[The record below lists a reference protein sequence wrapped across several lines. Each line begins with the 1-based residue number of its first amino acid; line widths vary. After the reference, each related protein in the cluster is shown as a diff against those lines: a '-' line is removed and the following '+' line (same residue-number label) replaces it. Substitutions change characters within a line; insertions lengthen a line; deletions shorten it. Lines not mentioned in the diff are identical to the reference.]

1 MNKRRQYVVD
11 KKFQFKT
18 TFSVI
23 GIVTFLA
30 ALIIIA
36 IASTLAYNNNKI
48 HEIIQSEDKI
58 FQALAVISSR
68 QAKDNSYKSS
78 IGKMS
83 MDHVENFK
91 TTDAITDNNQ
101 ILLIALLIF
110 IVVQGIVL
118 YIMMILKTHR
128 ISGPI
133 YVMSNYIK
141 EMLNGNF
148 RHPRPLRKKD
158 ELVEFYALFTQ
169 LADSLAKGKGSAK
182 NVKAVKAVK
191 TVKAI
196 KSSKLTKSSKKKK

>member
-30 ALIIIA
+30 ALIVIA

-58 FQALAVISSR
+58 FQALAVISSK
-68 QAKDNSYKSS
+68 QAKDPSYKTA

-83 MDHVENFK
+83 KDHVDNFK
-91 TTDAITDNNQ
+91 TADSITNSNQ

-133 YVMSNYIK
+133 YVMSNYMR
-141 EMLNGNF
+141 EMLNGKF
-148 RHPRPLRKKD
+148 PHPRPLRKKD

-169 LADSLAKGKGSAK
+169 LADSLGKGKGSVK
-182 NVKAVKAVK
+182 NVKTVKAVK
-191 TVKAI
+191 TVK
-196 KSSKLTKSSKKKK
+196 KKK